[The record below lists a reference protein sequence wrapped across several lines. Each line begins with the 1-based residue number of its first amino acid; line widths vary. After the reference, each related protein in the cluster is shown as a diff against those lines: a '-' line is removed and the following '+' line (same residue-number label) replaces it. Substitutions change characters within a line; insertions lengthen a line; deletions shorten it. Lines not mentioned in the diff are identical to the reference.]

1 MERVSKVAMIFIK
14 LGVSIAMLGYLLTH
28 FDFADALERI
38 QSLPLVSIVLILFVF
53 LLQLIASSFRY
64 SLTLEVMGLKVPY
77 SVSLSSVFI
86 GYFFSQT
93 MISFVGGDA
102 MRTVH
107 TSRTGEKISQITKA
121 VVVDRVSGFAGQI
134 ALLGCTLPFLLP
146 LLPEVHLQLAL
157 TGIVLISIALL
168 FSLAW
173 LGDEARLTN
182 ASGFTALLRNY
193 ARRVLDRLLT
203 LRAIFSFL
211 GLSFVISLLNC
222 LAYYAIA
229 KVLGIPLDLAD
240 ALILTPPAFF
250 LSMLP
255 ISISGWGIREGATV
269 MMLGIAGMASAD
281 ALCISIF
288 FGLSLLV
295 ISLPGGILWLVSP
308 KHIKTEEIPEPPLP

>member
-1 MERVSKVAMIFIK
+1 MAVLFVK
-14 LGVSIAMLGYLLTH
+14 LGVSVAMLWYLLTH

-38 QSLPLVSIVLILFVF
+38 RLLPLFAVLLILFVF
-53 LLQLIASSFRY
+53 LLQLIISSFRY
-64 SLTLEVMGLKVPY
+64 FMTLEVMGLRVPY
-77 SVSLSSVFI
+77 PVSLSSVFI

-134 ALLGCTLPFLLP
+134 CLLGCTLPFLLP
-146 LLPEVHLQLAL
+146 LLPEIHLQLAL
-157 TGIVLISIALL
+157 AGIVLVSIVLL
-168 FSLAW
+168 FALAW
-173 LGDEARLTN
+173 LGNEARLTN
-182 ASGFTALLRNY
+182 ATGFTALLRSY

-203 LRAIFSFL
+203 RRALFAFL
-211 GLSFVISLLNC
+211 GLSLAISLLNC
-222 LAYYAIA
+222 FAYYAIA
-229 KVLGIPLDLAD
+229 KVLNIPLNLID

-255 ISISGWGIREGATV
+255 ISISGWGVREGATV
-269 MMLGIAGMASAD
+269 MMLGIAGISSAD
-281 ALCISIF
+281 ALCISII

-295 ISLPGGILWLVSP
+295 ISLPGGVLWLASP
-308 KHIKTEEIPEPPLP
+308 KHIKTEEVPEPPLP